1 MLCRYAAYSEKDKK
15 KMIREVSQMCLSRPQ
30 VSCPYREHRRRAPA
44 HRSTVPKGN
53 STALEAAS
61 NGHVSFVCG
70 TGAVNHASPQRFRLM
85 CACAY
90 PAQKLCN
97 FLEWREYKIVYKRY
111 ASLFFITCGALPSLS
126 LLGYPYRHGPS

>member
-1 MLCRYAAYSEKDKK
+1 
-15 KMIREVSQMCLSRPQ
+15 MIREVSQMCLSRPQ

-70 TGAVNHASPQRFRLM
+70 TGAVNHASPRAPALSADVCLCLP
-85 CACAY
+85 CA
-90 PAQKLCN
+90 
-97 FLEWREYKIVYKRY
+97 ETV
-111 ASLFFITCGALPSLS
+111 
-126 LLGYPYRHGPS
+126 